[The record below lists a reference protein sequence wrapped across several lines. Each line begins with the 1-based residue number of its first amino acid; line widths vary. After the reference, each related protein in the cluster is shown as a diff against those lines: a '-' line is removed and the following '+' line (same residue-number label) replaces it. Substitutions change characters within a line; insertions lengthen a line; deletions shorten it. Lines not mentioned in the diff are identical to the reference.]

1 MLYDDR
7 IDICER
13 IYVNKSSELKE
24 CAICHYCFFLIKA
37 LNFNQTSAIYA
48 ITF

>member
-24 CAICHYCFFLIKA
+24 CAVCHYCFF
-37 LNFNQTSAIYA
+37 
-48 ITF
+48 